1 MTVKFASVTALA
13 ALSAVF
19 AMPAKAAD
27 LGGYSNN
34 GGYEGSIKDSYAPMV
49 GGSGPCYV
57 RGDVGY
63 SASGNPSA
71 KWPVNNGVFTE
82 DTNDNGIVD
91 ADEIQSEYLTD
102 DVSNSEMENTW
113 LVEGGFGC
121 GSGSRGFRGE
131 IMLGH
136 HGDRKFD
143 GQPGFYEPGPAI
155 GSDAIEALGGRPEV
169 VDPLHTSVKSYTL
182 MLNGYK
188 DLGNYGGFTPYLGA
202 GVGVAYHIMDEV
214 YFTDNPNLSN
224 RIEGNRD
231 MAFAWSL
238 MAGVGYQLSHST
250 VLDVGY
256 RYIDMGSIDSG
267 RVDSAGFVNP
277 KVQLDDIDAHEIK
290 VGLRYHFGGREE
302 TSYAPMK

>member
-1 MTVKFASVTALA
+1 MCAAMSATQLRATQAQNGRSTMAFLLKIPMTTASSMPMKFKASTSQTTCQTARWKIPGSLKA
-13 ALSAVF
+13 ASAAARVRAASAVKSCSDIT
-19 AMPAKAAD
+19 AT
-27 LGGYSNN
+27 
-34 GGYEGSIKDSYAPMV
+34 
-49 GGSGPCYV
+49 
-57 RGDVGY
+57 
-63 SASGNPSA
+63 AS
-71 KWPVNNGVFTE
+71 
-82 DTNDNGIVD
+82 
-91 ADEIQSEYLTD
+91 LTASL
-102 DVSNSEMENTW
+102 VSMNQA
-113 LVEGGFGC
+113 L
-121 GSGSRGFRGE
+121 
-131 IMLGH
+131 LL
-136 HGDRKFD
+136 
-143 GQPGFYEPGPAI
+143 
-155 GSDAIEALGGRPEV
+155 EATLGGRPEV